1 MNDAE
6 QHFNPDRELAARLR
20 AMDVERSPSTVSALR
35 ARILDAAAQRLTAR
49 ANAHA
54 RPLRLVSWVDVMS
67 SVGRV
72 AIPLSLAAALLA
84 MALLPKLPQTT
95 AMDDTSTAL
104 AYDIVSDSVATP
116 RITDELLLPE
126 NADAVLLATTTT
138 VSRP

>member
-6 QHFNPDRELAARLR
+6 QHLTPDRELAARLR
-20 AMDVERSPSTVSALR
+20 AMDAGYSPATVSALR
-35 ARILDAAAQRLTAR
+35 TRILDAAAPRLAAR
-49 ANAHA
+49 ANARA
-54 RPLRLVSWVDVMS
+54 RPLRLVTWVDVMS

-72 AIPLSLAAALLA
+72 AIPLSLAAALFA
-84 MALLPKLPQTT
+84 MALLPKLPQAT

-126 NADAVLLATTTT
+126 NADAVLLATTTA